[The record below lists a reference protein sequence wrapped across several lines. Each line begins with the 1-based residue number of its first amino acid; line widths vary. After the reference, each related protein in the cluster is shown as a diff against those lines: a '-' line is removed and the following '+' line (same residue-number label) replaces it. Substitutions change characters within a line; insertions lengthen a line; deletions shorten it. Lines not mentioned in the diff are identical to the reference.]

1 VRVRLGAAGV
11 ALLALLAGC
20 TSSSEPSAAV
30 RRGPDEPPPGVLRV
44 GIERPQSLDPAQ
56 ARTPGELLVADQLF
70 DSLTAYDPE
79 TLSIQPAL
87 AVKWQGSADQRRWD
101 FTLRPGA
108 TFANFRTI
116 TSADVKYTLER
127 IAKKGSSSPAAAQLE
142 TIAGFRAVNV
152 EGRTE
157 NLSGIT
163 TPAPDVVRIEL
174 DQPLSSLPAVLGH
187 PTFGIVPKESVT
199 AESPGF
205 AVQPVGSG
213 PFLLQS
219 RRDDL
224 LHLVPAPGTSNVPLR
239 AVDFHLEDDAGEA
252 YEGFLAGR
260 LDWTSVPPDRV
271 EQVAES
277 QGPSGPLSG
286 KLGAGGSRPYL
297 GELFYGFN
305 LKNPKFAD
313 VRFRQAIVAAIDRD
327 AIVRVVYGPSA
338 KVLRG
343 LIPEGVPGAQADA
356 CGDRCARNPD
366 RARALLAEA
375 FPAGKPVP
383 DVQIDF
389 DDDGTQ
395 RAVAQA
401 IQANLQEVGIPA
413 ALRPHTY
420 ADYLRF
426 AISGQQELFRLGWI
440 GAYPTA
446 DAFLTPLFQTGV
458 RDNITGFSSTP
469 LDNTLKNGRA
479 EGDEIKRIGAYQAAE
494 KLVLDQMPIVPLA
507 QFQFQ
512 SISSPRVSGL
522 VVSGLGTFD
531 ATKVRVGSGR

>member
-1 VRVRLGAAGV
+1 V
-11 ALLALLAGC
+11 
-20 TSSSEPSAAV
+20 
-30 RRGPDEPPPGVLRV
+30 
-44 GIERPQSLDPAQ
+44 
-56 ARTPGELLVADQLF
+56 
-70 DSLTAYDPE
+70 
-79 TLSIQPAL
+79 
-87 AVKWQGSADQRRWD
+87 
-101 FTLRPGA
+101 
-108 TFANFRTI
+108 
-116 TSADVKYTLER
+116 
-127 IAKKGSSSPAAAQLE
+127 
-142 TIAGFRAVNV
+142 
-152 EGRTE
+152 
-157 NLSGIT
+157 T
-163 TPAPDVVRIEL
+163 TPSPDVVHIDL
-174 DQPLSSLPAVLGH
+174 DQPMSSLAAVLGH
-187 PTFGIVPKESVT
+187 PTFGVVPRESVT
-199 AESPGF
+199 AEAPGF

-213 PFLLQS
+213 PFLMQS
-219 RRDDL
+219 RGDNL
-224 LHLVPAPGTSNVPLR
+224 LHLVPSPGTPNLPLR
-239 AVDFHLEDDAGEA
+239 AVDISLEDDAGAA
-252 YEGFLAGR
+252 YEDFLAGR

-271 EQVAES
+271 EQVAER
-277 QGPSGPLSG
+277 QGP
-286 KLGAGGSRPYL
+286 AGSKPYL

-356 CGDRCARNPD
+356 CAERCARDPD
-366 RARALLAEA
+366 KARALVAAA
-375 FPAGKPVP
+375 FPAGKAVP
-383 DVQIDF
+383 EIQIDF

-401 IQANLQEVGIPA
+401 IQANLGEVGIPS

-458 RDNITGFSSTP
+458 RDNITGFTSTP

-479 EGDEIKRIGAYQAAE
+479 EPDEAKRIGAYQAAE
-494 KLVLDQMPIVPLA
+494 RLVLDQMPIVPLA

-512 SISSPRVSGL
+512 SVSSPRVSGL

-531 ATKVRVGSGR
+531 ATKVKVGSGR

>member
-1 VRVRLGAAGV
+1 
-11 ALLALLAGC
+11 
-20 TSSSEPSAAV
+20 
-30 RRGPDEPPPGVLRV
+30 V

-70 DSLTAYDPE
+70 DSLTAYDPD
-79 TLSIQPAL
+79 TLAIQPAL
-87 AVKWQGSADQRRWD
+87 AVSWKASADQRRWD

-108 TFANFRTI
+108 TFANFRNI
-116 TSADVKYTLER
+116 TSADVKYTLDR
-127 IAKKGSSSPAAAQLE
+127 IAKKGSASPAAAQLE
-142 TIAGFRAVNV
+142 LVSGFRALNV
-152 EGRTE
+152 EGRGE
-157 NLSGIT
+157 SLSGVT
-163 TPAPDVVRIEL
+163 TPSPDVVRIEL
-174 DQPLSSLPAVLGH
+174 DQPMSSLPAVLGH
-187 PTFGIVPKESVT
+187 PTFGVVPKEAVT
-199 AESPGF
+199 AETPGF

-213 PFLLQS
+213 PFLLQN

-224 LHLVPAPGTSNVPLR
+224 LHLVPSPGTTLQLR
-239 AVDFHLEDDAGEA
+239 AVDIILSDDAAAA
-252 YEGFLAGR
+252 YESFLAGR

-271 EQVAES
+271 EQVAEV
-277 QGPSGPLSG
+277 Q
-286 KLGAGGSRPYL
+286 GAGGSRPYL

-313 VRFRQAIVAAIDRD
+313 ARFRQAIVAAIDRE

-356 CGDRCARNPD
+356 CGERCTRDPA
-366 RARALLAEA
+366 RARSLLAQA
-375 FPAGKPVP
+375 FPAGKAVP
-383 DVQIDF
+383 EVQIDF

-401 IQANLQEVGIPA
+401 IEANLEEVGIPA

-479 EGDEIKRIGAYQAAE
+479 EGDEAKRIGAYQAAE

>member
-1 VRVRLGAAGV
+1 MRSRLGTAGV
-11 ALLALLAGC
+11 GLLALLAACSGGD
-20 TSSSEPSAAV
+20 PPAAI
-30 RRGPDEPPPGVLRV
+30 RRGADEPPPGVLRV

-56 ARTPGELLVADQLF
+56 ARSPGELLVADQLF
-70 DSLTAYDPE
+70 DGLTAYDPE
-79 TLSIQPAL
+79 TLAVLPAL
-87 AVKWQGSADQRRWD
+87 AVNWRASADQRKWD

-108 TFANFRTI
+108 VFANGRAI
-116 TSADVKYTLER
+116 TSADVKYTLDR
-127 IAKKGSSSPAAAQLE
+127 IAKKGSSSPAAAQLDSV
-142 TIAGFRAVNV
+142 TGFRAVNV
-152 EGRTE
+152 EGKTE
-157 NLSGIT
+157 SLAGVT
-163 TPAPDVVRIEL
+163 TPAPDIVHIEL
-174 DQPLSSLPAVLGH
+174 DQPLSSLPVVFGH
-187 PTFGIVPKESVT
+187 PTFGVVPKESVV

-213 PFLLQS
+213 PFLLEGRGDS
-219 RRDDL
+219 L
-224 LHLVPAPGTSNVPLR
+224 LHLVPAPGASGLALR
-239 AVDFHLEDDAGEA
+239 ALDFYLQDDAA
-252 YEGFLAGR
+252 ASYDAFLAGR

-271 EQVAES
+271 EQAAERS
-277 QGPSGPLSG
+277 GPS
-286 KLGAGGSRPYL
+286 ASRAYL

-313 VRFRQAIVAAIDRD
+313 VRFRQAIVAAIDRE

-356 CGDRCARNPD
+356 CAERCRRDLA
-366 RARALLAEA
+366 RARDLVAQA

-383 DVQIDF
+383 EVQIDF

-401 IQANLQEVGIPA
+401 IQANLAEAGIPS

-420 ADYLRF
+420 AEYLRF

-440 GAYPTA
+440 GAYPSA
-446 DAFLTPLFQTGV
+446 DAFLTPLFQTGL
-458 RDNITGFSSTP
+458 RDNITGFTSVP
-469 LDNTLKNGRA
+469 VDNTLKNGRA
-479 EGDEIKRIGAYQAAE
+479 EPDETKRIGAYQAAE

-512 SISSPRVSGL
+512 SVSAARVSGL
-522 VVSGLGTFD
+522 VVSGLGVFD
-531 ATKVRVGSGR
+531 ASKVKVGPGR

>member
-1 VRVRLGAAGV
+1 MRLRLRAVGGAV
-11 ALLALLAGC
+11 LLVLAACSGGG
-20 TSSSEPSAAV
+20 EPSAV
-30 RRGPDEPPPGVLRV
+30 RRGADEPVPGVLRV

-56 ARTPGELLVADQLF
+56 ARTPSELLVADQLF
-70 DSLTAYDPE
+70 DALTAYDPE
-79 TLSIQPAL
+79 TLAVQPAL
-87 AVKWQGSADQRRWD
+87 AAKWTASADQRRWD

-116 TSADVKYTLER
+116 TSADVKYSLER
-127 IAKKGSSSPAAAQLE
+127 IAKKGSSSPAASQLD
-142 TIAGFRAVNV
+142 TVVGFKALNV
-152 EGRTE
+152 EGRGET
-157 NLSGIT
+157 LSGVT

-187 PTFGIVPKESVT
+187 PTFGIVPRESVE
-199 AESPGF
+199 AGSPGF

-213 PFLLQS
+213 PFTLQS
-219 RRDDL
+219 RNDDL
-224 LHLVPAPGTSNVPLR
+224 LHLVPAPGVNLPLR
-239 AVDFHLEDDAGEA
+239 AVDFHLEADPSAS
-252 YEGFLAGR
+252 YEDFLAGR

-271 EQVAES
+271 EQVAER
-277 QGPSGPLSG
+277 Q
-286 KLGAGGSRPYL
+286 GGSGARPYL

-305 LKNPKFAD
+305 LKSPKFAD
-313 VRFRQAIVAAIDRD
+313 VRFRQAIVAAIDRE
-327 AIVRVVYGPSA
+327 AIVKVVYGPSA

-356 CGDRCARNPD
+356 CGERCTRSVE
-366 RARALLAEA
+366 RAKSLVAAA
-375 FPAGKPVP
+375 FAGKPVP
-383 DVQIDF
+383 EVAIDF

-401 IQANLQEVGIPA
+401 IQANLQEAGIPA
-413 ALRPHTY
+413 LLRPHTY

-446 DAFLTPLFQTGV
+446 DAFLTPLFQSGM
-458 RDNITGFSSTP
+458 RDNITGFSNTP
-469 LDNTLKNGRA
+469 VDNTLKNGRA
-479 EGDEIKRIGAYQAAE
+479 EADEVKRIGAYQAAE
-494 KLVLDQMPIVPLA
+494 RLVLDQMPIVPMA

-512 SISSPRVSGL
+512 SVSSPRVSGL

-531 ATKVRVGSGR
+531 ATKVRVGAGG

>member
-1 VRVRLGAAGV
+1 MRSRRRPAGV
-11 ALLALLAGC
+11 VLLAVLAACSGGG
-20 TSSSEPSAAV
+20 EPAAV
-30 RRGPDEPPPGVLRV
+30 RRGGDEPPPGVLRV

-56 ARTPGELLVADQLF
+56 ARTPSELLVADQLF
-70 DSLTAYDPE
+70 DGLTTYDPE
-79 TLSIQPAL
+79 TLAVLPAL
-87 AVKWQGSADQRRWD
+87 AVSWKASADQKRWD

-108 TFANFRTI
+108 TFANFRNI
-116 TSADVKYTLER
+116 TPADVKYTLDR
-127 IAKKGSSSPAAAQLE
+127 IAKKGSSSPAAAQLDSV
-142 TIAGFRAVNV
+142 AGFRALNV
-152 EGRTE
+152 EGKGE
-157 NLSGIT
+157 SLSGVT
-163 TPAPDVVRIEL
+163 APAADVVRIEL

-187 PTFGIVPKESVT
+187 PTFGIVPRESVT

-205 AVQPVGSG
+205 AVQPIGSG
-213 PFLLQS
+213 PFLLQT
-219 RRDDL
+219 RTDEL
-224 LHLVPAPGTSNVPLR
+224 LHLVPAPGTPNLPLR
-239 AVDFHLEDDAGEA
+239 AVDFHLQDDAA
-252 YEGFLAGR
+252 ASYDAFLAGR

-271 EQVAES
+271 EQVAER
-277 QGPSGPLSG
+277 QGPS
-286 KLGAGGSRPYL
+286 GSRPYL

-305 LKNPKFAD
+305 LKNPKYAD
-313 VRFRQAIVAAIDRD
+313 VRFRQAIVAAIDRE

-356 CGDRCARNPD
+356 CAERCRRD
-366 RARALLAEA
+366 VVRARDLLSQA

-383 DVQIDF
+383 EVQIDF

-401 IQANLQEVGIPA
+401 IQANLQEAGIPS

-440 GAYPTA
+440 GAYPSA
-446 DAFLTPLFQTGV
+446 DAFLTPLFQTGL
-458 RDNITGFSSTP
+458 RDNITGFTSTP
-469 LDNTLKNGRA
+469 VDNTLKNGRA
-479 EGDEIKRIGAYQAAE
+479 EADETKRIGAYQAAE
-494 KLVLDQMPIVPLA
+494 KLVLDQMPIMPLA

-512 SISSPRVSGL
+512 SVSADRVSGL

-531 ATKVRVGSGR
+531 ATKVKVGSGR

>member
-1 VRVRLGAAGV
+1 MRLRSSAAALLLLGA
-11 ALLALLAGC
+11 C
-20 TSSSEPSAAV
+20 TSTHSAAAV
-30 RRGPDEPPPGVLRV
+30 RRGADEPAPGVLRI

-70 DSLTAYDPE
+70 DGLTTYDPD
-79 TLSIQPAL
+79 TLAVQPAL
-87 AVKWQGSADQRRWD
+87 AARWQSSPDQRKWD

-108 TFANFRTI
+108 TFVNGRGI
-116 TSADVKYTLER
+116 TSADVKFTLDR

-142 TIAGFRAVNV
+142 SVTGFRAVNV
-152 EGRTE
+152 DAKTDSLAGV
-157 NLSGIT
+157 T
-163 TPAPDVVRIEL
+163 TPSSDVVHIDL
-174 DQPLSSLPAVLGH
+174 DQPLASLPAILGH
-187 PTFGIVPKESVT
+187 PTFGVVPREAVT
-199 AESPGF
+199 AESPSF

-224 LHLVPAPGTSNVPLR
+224 LHLVPAPSAVSVPLR
-239 AVDFHLEDDAGEA
+239 AVDVYLEQDAAAA
-252 YEGFLAGR
+252 YDAFLAGR

-271 EQVAES
+271 EQAAER
-277 QGPSGPLSG
+277 QG
-286 KLGAGGSRPYL
+286 LGGAKPYL

-313 VRFRQAIVAAIDRD
+313 VRFRQAVVAAIDRD

-338 KVLRG
+338 NVLKG
-343 LIPEGVPGAQADA
+343 LIPQGVPGAQPDA
-356 CGDRCARNPD
+356 CADRCAHDPN
-366 RARALLAEA
+366 RARALLADA
-375 FPAGKPVP
+375 FPAGKAVP
-383 DVQIDF
+383 SIQIDF

-401 IQANLQEVGIPA
+401 IQANLRDVGITA
-413 ALRPHTY
+413 DLRPHTY

-426 AISGQQELFRLGWI
+426 AISGQQEFFRLGWI

-446 DAFLTPLFQTGV
+446 DAFLTPLFQTGL

-469 LDNTLKNGRA
+469 VDNTLKNGRA
-479 EGDEIKRIGAYQAAE
+479 EPDDAKRIGSYQAAE

-512 SISSPRVSGL
+512 SVSSTRVSGL
-522 VVSGLGTFD
+522 VLTGFGTFD
-531 ATKVRVGSGR
+531 AAKVRVGPAR

>member
-1 VRVRLGAAGV
+1 MRPGAARSRLGAMV
-11 ALLALLAGC
+11 IALCTLAVGC
-20 TSSSEPSAAV
+20 SSGGPPTAV
-30 RRGPDEPPPGVLRV
+30 RRGADEPPPGVLRV

-56 ARTPGELLVADQLF
+56 ARTPSELLVADQLF
-70 DSLTAYDPE
+70 DGLTSYDPE
-79 TLSIQPAL
+79 TLAIQPAL
-87 AVKWQGSADQRRWD
+87 AVRWQASPDQRKWD
-101 FTLRPGA
+101 FTIRPGA
-108 TFANFRTI
+108 AFANFRVI
-116 TSADVKYTLER
+116 TSADVKYSLDR
-127 IAKKGSSSPAAAQLE
+127 IAKKGSSSPAAAQLD
-142 TIAGFRAVNV
+142 TVTGFRAVNV
-152 EGRTE
+152 EGKGE
-157 NLSGIT
+157 SLSGVT

-187 PTFGIVPKESVT
+187 PTFGIVPRESVT
-199 AESPGF
+199 SESPPF

-213 PFLLQS
+213 PFVLQS
-219 RRDDL
+219 RGDDL
-224 LHLVPAPGTSNVPLR
+224 LHLVPSPGTPNLPLR
-239 AVDFHLEDDAGEA
+239 AVDFFLAEDAAAA
-252 YEGFLAGR
+252 YDSFLAGR

-271 EQVAES
+271 EQVAER
-277 QGPSGPLSG
+277 QGP
-286 KLGAGGSRPYL
+286 AGSRPYL

-313 VRFRQAIVAAIDRD
+313 VRFRQAIVAAIDRE

-356 CGDRCARNPD
+356 CAERCARDPD
-366 RARALLAEA
+366 RSRALIAAA
-375 FPAGKPVP
+375 FPIGTAVP
-383 DVQIDF
+383 EVQIDF

-401 IQANLQEVGIPA
+401 IQANLKEVGIPS

-440 GAYPTA
+440 GASPTA
-446 DAFLTPLFQTGV
+446 DAFLTPLFQSGL
-458 RDNITGFSSTP
+458 RDNITGFSSP
-469 LDNTLKNGRA
+469 PVDSFLKSGRA
-479 EGDEIKRIGAYQAAE
+479 ESDETKRIGSYQAAE
-494 KLVLDQMPIVPLA
+494 KLILDQMPIVPLA

-512 SISSPRVSGL
+512 SVSSPRVSGL

-531 ATKVRVGSGR
+531 ATKVKVGPGR

>member
-1 VRVRLGAAGV
+1 
-11 ALLALLAGC
+11 
-20 TSSSEPSAAV
+20 
-30 RRGPDEPPPGVLRV
+30 VLRV

-79 TLSIQPAL
+79 TLAIQPAL
-87 AVKWQGSADQRRWD
+87 AVSWKVSPDQRRWD

-116 TSADVKYTLER
+116 TSADVKYTLDR

-142 TIAGFRAVNV
+142 LVSGYRALNV
-152 EGRTE
+152 EGKGESLT
-157 NLSGIT
+157 GVT
-163 TPAPDVVRIEL
+163 TPSPDVVRIEL

-187 PTFGIVPKESVT
+187 PTFGVVPRESVT

-213 PFLLQS
+213 PFLLQT

-224 LHLVPAPGTSNVPLR
+224 LHLVPSPGSTNIPLR
-239 AVDFHLEDDAGEA
+239 AVDFVLEDDAAAA
-252 YEGFLAGR
+252 YERFLAGR

-271 EQVAES
+271 EQVAEV
-277 QGPSGPLSG
+277 Q
-286 KLGAGGSRPYL
+286 GAGGSRPYL

-313 VRFRQAIVAAIDRD
+313 ARFRQAIVAAIDRD

-343 LIPEGVPGAQADA
+343 LIPDGVPGAQADA
-356 CGDRCARNPD
+356 CGERCARNPG
-366 RARALLAEA
+366 RARTLLAEA

-383 DVQIDF
+383 EVQIDF

-401 IQANLQEVGIPA
+401 IKANLEEVGIPA

-420 ADYLRF
+420 VDYLRF

-446 DAFLTPLFQTGV
+446 DAFLTPLFQTGA

-531 ATKVRVGSGR
+531 ATKVKVGPGR

>member
-1 VRVRLGAAGV
+1 MQWRLGTAAV
-11 ALLALLAGC
+11 ALSGLLLAAC
-20 TSSSEPSAAV
+20 SSGAPSAV
-30 RRGPDEPPPGVLRV
+30 RRGPDEPAPGVLRV

-56 ARTPGELLVADQLF
+56 ARSPGELLVADQLF
-70 DSLTAYDPE
+70 DGLTAYDPE
-79 TLSIQPAL
+79 TLAVQPAL
-87 AVKWQGSADQRRWD
+87 AARWQASPDQRRWE

-108 TFANFRTI
+108 TFANFRVI
-116 TSADVKYTLER
+116 SSADVKYSLDR
-127 IAKKGSSSPAAAQLE
+127 IARKGSASPAAAQLE
-142 TIAGFRAVNV
+142 AVAGFRAVNV
-152 EGRTE
+152 EGRVQS
-157 NLSGIT
+157 LSGVT
-163 TPAPDVVRIEL
+163 TPAADVVRIEL
-174 DQPLSSLPAVLGH
+174 DQPMSSLPAVLGH
-187 PTFGIVPKESVT
+187 PTFGVVPEEAV
-199 AESPGF
+199 AAAAPAF
-205 AVQPVGSG
+205 AVEPVGSG
-213 PFLLQS
+213 PFMLQS

-224 LHLVPAPGTSNVPLR
+224 LHLVPSPGTPNLPLR
-239 AVDFHLEDDAGEA
+239 AVDVYLEEDAAAA

-271 EQVAES
+271 EQVAER
-277 QGPSGPLSG
+277 QG
-286 KLGAGGSRPYL
+286 GAGAEPYL

-305 LKNPKFAD
+305 LKNPKYAD
-313 VRFRQAIVAAIDRD
+313 ARFRQAIVAAIDRE

-356 CGDRCARNPD
+356 CAARCQYNPD
-366 RARALLAEA
+366 RARALVAEV
-375 FPAGKPVP
+375 FAGRPVP

-401 IQANLQEVGIPA
+401 ISSSLGEVGIPST
-413 ALRPHTY
+413 LRPHTY

-426 AISGQQELFRLGWI
+426 ALSGQQELFRLGWI

-446 DAFLTPLFQTGV
+446 DAFLTPLFQSGA
-458 RDNITGFSSTP
+458 RDNITGFASTP
-469 LDNTLKNGRA
+469 VDNALRGGRA
-479 EGDEIKRIGAYQAAE
+479 EADEARRVGAYQSAE
-494 KLVLDQMPIVPLA
+494 QLVLDQMPIVPLA

-512 SISSPRVSGL
+512 SVSSPRVTGL

>member
-1 VRVRLGAAGV
+1 MGATGV
-11 ALLALLAGC
+11 ALVALLAGC
-20 TSSSEPSAAV
+20 TSSPPSAV
-30 RRGPDEPPPGVLRV
+30 RRGADEAPPGVLRV

-70 DSLTAYDPE
+70 DGLTAYDPE

-87 AVKWQGSADQRRWD
+87 AVRWQASADQRRWD

-108 TFANFRTI
+108 TFANFRNI
-116 TSADVKYTLER
+116 TSADVKYSLDR

-142 TIAGFRAVNV
+142 PVAGFRAVNV
-152 EGRTE
+152 EGKGE
-157 NLSGIT
+157 SLSGVS

-174 DQPLSSLPAVLGH
+174 DQPWSSLPAALGH
-187 PTFGIVPKESVT
+187 PTFGVVPREAVT

-205 AVQPVGSG
+205 AVQPLGSG
-213 PFLLQS
+213 PFMLQS

-224 LHLVPAPGTSNVPLR
+224 LHLVPSPGTPNLPLR
-239 AVDFHLEDDAGEA
+239 AVDFYLEDDAGA
-252 YEGFLAGR
+252 SYDDYLAGR

-277 QGPSGPLSG
+277 QGV
-286 KLGAGGSRPYL
+286 GGSKPYL

-305 LKNPKFAD
+305 LKNPKYAD
-313 VRFRQAIVAAIDRD
+313 VRFRQAIVAAIDRE

-356 CGDRCARNPD
+356 CAERCTRDPN
-366 RARALLAEA
+366 RARSLVAEA
-375 FPAGKPVP
+375 FPPGKAVP
-383 DVQIDF
+383 EVQIDF

-420 ADYLRF
+420 AEYLRF

-440 GAYPTA
+440 GAYPAA
-446 DAFLTPLFQTGV
+446 DAFLTPLFQTGA

-479 EGDEIKRIGAYQAAE
+479 EADETKRIGAYQAAE
-494 KLVLDQMPIVPLA
+494 KIVLDQMPIVPLA

-512 SISSPRVSGL
+512 SVSAPRVSGL
-522 VVSGLGTFD
+522 IVSGLGTFD
-531 ATKVRVGSGR
+531 ATRVKVGSGR

>member
-1 VRVRLGAAGV
+1 MRSRLGVAGA
-11 ALLALLAGC
+11 ALLSLLAAC
-20 TSSSEPSAAV
+20 TGREPTAV
-30 RRGPDEPPPGVLRV
+30 MRGPDEPLPGVLRV

-70 DSLTAYDPE
+70 DALTAYDPE
-79 TLSIQPAL
+79 TLAVVPSL
-87 AVKWQGSADQRRWD
+87 AIRWTATADQRKWD

-108 TFANFRTI
+108 TFANFRAI
-116 TSADVKYTLER
+116 TSADVKYSLER
-127 IAKKGSSSPAAAQLE
+127 IAKKGSSSPAASQLD
-142 TIAGFRAVNV
+142 TVVGFRALNI
-152 EGRTE
+152 EGKGET
-157 NLSGIT
+157 LSGVT

-187 PTFGIVPKESVT
+187 PTFAIVPRESV
-199 AESPGF
+199 ESATPGF

-213 PFLLQS
+213 PFTIQS
-219 RRDDL
+219 RNDDL
-224 LHLVPAPGTSNVPLR
+224 LHLVPAPGTANLALR
-239 AVDFHLEDDAGEA
+239 AVDIHLESDAGA
-252 YEGFLAGR
+252 SYEDFLAGR

-271 EQVAES
+271 EQAAER
-277 QGPSGPLSG
+277 QGGS
-286 KLGAGGSRPYL
+286 GSRPYL

-313 VRFRQAIVAAIDRD
+313 VRFRQAIVAAIDRE

-338 KVLRG
+338 RVLNG

-356 CGDRCARNPD
+356 CGDRCTRNPE
-366 RARALLAEA
+366 RARALLAAA
-375 FPAGKPVP
+375 FAGKPVP
-383 DVQIDF
+383 EVQIDF

-426 AISGQQELFRLGWI
+426 AVSGQQELFRLGWI
-440 GAYPTA
+440 GAYPRA
-446 DAFLTPLFQTGV
+446 DAFLTPLFLTGS
-458 RDNITGFSSTP
+458 RDNITGFTNTP
-469 LDNTLKNGRA
+469 VDNTLKNGRA
-479 EGDEIKRIGAYQAAE
+479 EADEVKRIGAYQSAE
-494 KLVLDQMPIVPLA
+494 SLVLDQMPIVPLA

-512 SISSPRVSGL
+512 SVSSARVSGL

-531 ATKVRVGSGR
+531 ATKFWVGAGG